1 MKLRKVKS
9 LRGTLTVPA
18 DKSISHRSIMF
29 GAISQGITTIK
40 NFLRADDCMSTL
52 HAFEALGVPITVD
65 KDNISITGVGVNGL
79 KAVAEGIID
88 VGNSGTTIRL
98 LSGILAATNFT
109 TVLTGD
115 ASLKK
120 RPMDRIASPLEQ
132 MQVQVTGQ
140 KEQVLPP
147 IEVVGNPELKPITYV
162 MPVASAQVKSA
173 ILFAALAAK
182 GKTTIIE
189 KEISRNHTEEMIQ
202 QFGGKIQRQDKMI
215 QLTGPQQLTARQVI
229 VPGDISSAAFFLA
242 AGALVPNSKIILKN
256 VGINSTRTGIIDV
269 LKAMG
274 ASLTITEVDHKNQSA
289 TLTIES
295 SNLKAVTVSGDLIPR
310 LIDEIPIIAL
320 LATQAAGITV
330 IKNAEELKVKETNR
344 IDATAEE
351 LQKMNARIETTE
363 DGMIIYGKTTL
374 HGAKVSSRKDHRIGM
389 MLQIAALICQ
399 EETILENAEAI
410 SISYPNFFTDLDH
423 LTKGES

>member
-1 MKLRKVKS
+1 MLKLRKVKS

-274 ASLTITEVDHKNQSA
+274 AS
-289 TLTIES
+289 
-295 SNLKAVTVSGDLIPR
+295 
-310 LIDEIPIIAL
+310 
-320 LATQAAGITV
+320 
-330 IKNAEELKVKETNR
+330 
-344 IDATAEE
+344 
-351 LQKMNARIETTE
+351 
-363 DGMIIYGKTTL
+363 
-374 HGAKVSSRKDHRIGM
+374 
-389 MLQIAALICQ
+389 
-399 EETILENAEAI
+399 
-410 SISYPNFFTDLDH
+410 
-423 LTKGES
+423 